1 MTKFTP
7 RDLPRY
13 ELIGLDIEVLQHSN
27 PHSIL
32 LSGRVIDETKKTI
45 VLKNNKKRKRIE
57 KKTGIFL
64 VHIDGQKFEI
74 EGKVLIGRPENR
86 MKRKIKKNW

>member
-1 MTKFTP
+1 LTKFSP

-27 PHSIL
+27 PHKIL
-32 LSGRVIDETKKTI
+32 LSGKVIDETKKTVVI
-45 VLKNNKKRKRIE
+45 TNNEKRKRIE
-57 KKTGIFL
+57 KKSGIFL
-64 VHIDGQKFEI
+64 LHIDGKKFEI

-86 MKRKIKKNW
+86 MKRKIKRSW